1 MERQNVVYIR
11 TVGYYSVIKRNK
23 VLKPT
28 TIWMNSENMLREIS
42 QTQKNKHY
50 IILLIRNIWN
60 RHIHRGRKIS
70 GCSKE

>member
-1 MERQNVVYIR
+1 MWYIC
-11 TVGYYSVIKRNK
+11 TVEYYPVIKRNK

-50 IILLIRNIWN
+50 VILLIRNI
-60 RHIHRGRKIS
+60 
-70 GCSKE
+70 